1 MTAAKTNEAVPA
13 GKANA
18 AVRSGV
24 RAKVRYVRSS
34 ASKARVVL
42 DLIRGKDVRLADQ
55 ILQLAERDI
64 AIVIRKALASA
75 VANATNND
83 GLDADELFVS
93 ACYAD
98 EGPTLKR
105 FRPRARG
112 RAGKINKR
120 TCHITVIVGRMS
132 DDTLERRRAA
142 EDASPRVGRNR
153 RAASSA
159 ATVRRERVAASK
171 AAADARRAAAAG
183 HDHDHDDDDHDGHD
197 HGSPDD
203 AHDHD
208 AHDDAAEVLVD
219 AGVVDDLHPYGDDSH
234 GPLEDGSAPEGYD
247 IKGNADSMLYHL
259 PTGRYHEATKAEV
272 WFATEEAAIAAGF
285 SAPGAAKATDDA
297 DVATDDAPADDE
309 KGTA

>member
-1 MTAAKTNEAVPA
+1 MTAAKTNEAVAA

-42 DLIRGKDVRLADQ
+42 DLIRGKDVRTADQ

-83 GLDADELFVS
+83 GMDADELFVS
-93 ACYAD
+93 ACFAD

-120 TCHITVIVGRMS
+120 TCHITVIVNRMS

-142 EDASPRVGRNR
+142 EEASPRVGRNR

-159 ATVRRERVAASK
+159 ASARRERVAASK
-171 AAADARRAAAAG
+171 AAADARRAAAAAG
-183 HDHDHDDDDHDGHD
+183 DEHDHDGHD
-197 HGSPDD
+197 HDG
-203 AHDHD
+203 HDHD
-208 AHDDAAEVLVD
+208 HEGHDHEGHDHDEHDHDDDVATEGLDDAATVDDAAADD
-219 AGVVDDLHPYGDDSH
+219 AG
-234 GPLEDGSAPEGYD
+234 
-247 IKGNADSMLYHL
+247 
-259 PTGRYHEATKAEV
+259 
-272 WFATEEAAIAAGF
+272 
-285 SAPGAAKATDDA
+285 
-297 DVATDDAPADDE
+297 DAPADDE